1 MAALTVTDGVFGAR
15 STECPATF
23 FRMVDYNRTVDFAK
37 REAADNANYA
47 LLPVPKGF
55 MISHLAVEQLEY
67 FADAS
72 KDWTFKLK
80 SDSTQIGGTFTPVTT
95 GAMVRVCDPA
105 LASAGYVASASAGS
119 PTTAVSIPAAKF
131 SSAADMLC
139 VCIPDGL
146 TGDKASK
153 GKFTV
158 HMIGYQVFGESLGD
172 VPAETPAWT
181 EGQTSAQAAANIS
194 GGDPMFDAP

>member
-15 STECPATF
+15 GTECPATI

-37 REAADNANYA
+37 REVADNANYA
-47 LLPVPKGF
+47 LIPVPKGF

-72 KDWTFKLK
+72 KNWTFKLK

-95 GAMVRVCDPA
+95 GTMVRVCNPA
-105 LASAGYVASASAGS
+105 TTASASDGASGTVAVGS
-119 PTTAVSIPAAKF
+119 AKF

-146 TGDKASK
+146 TGDKASA
-153 GKFTV
+153 GKFAV
-158 HMIGYQVFGESLGD
+158 HMIGYQVFGESLDD
-172 VPAETPAWT
+172 VPAEMPAWA
-181 EGQTSAQAAANIS
+181 EGQTSDQAAANVS
-194 GGDPMFDAP
+194 GGDPMFVG

>member
-15 STECPATF
+15 GTECPATI

-47 LLPVPKGF
+47 LIPVPKGF
-55 MISHLAVEQLEY
+55 LISHLAVEQLDY

-72 KDWTFKLK
+72 KTWTFKLR
-80 SDSTQIGGTFTPVTT
+80 SNSAQIGGSFSPVTT
-95 GAMVRVCDPA
+95 GAMTRVC
-105 LASAGYVASASAGS
+105 SVANATDGT
-119 PTTAVSIPAAKF
+119 PVF
-131 SSAADMLC
+131 SDAADMLC
-139 VCIPDGL
+139 VCIPDAL

-153 GKFTV
+153 GKFAV

-172 VPAETPAWT
+172 VPAEMPAWT
-181 EGQTSAQAAANIS
+181 EGQTSVQAAANVS
-194 GGDPMFDAP
+194 GGDPMFVG